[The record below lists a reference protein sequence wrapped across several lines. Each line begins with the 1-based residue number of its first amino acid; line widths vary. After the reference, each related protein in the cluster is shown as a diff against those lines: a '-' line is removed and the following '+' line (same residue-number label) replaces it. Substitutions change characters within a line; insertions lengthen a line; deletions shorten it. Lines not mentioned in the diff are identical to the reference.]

1 MNQALTQEARNEAA
15 AERELARIYRTQD
28 RRNAR
33 RKPATHPLMTAA
45 EVCQMFGFRRS
56 TLTRRVETGKLP
68 PPCNKPVV
76 APADPAMREAW
87 QRDHRRWNRKLMMGL
102 SWGILPPI
110 IHSFTCPAHWVQFLR
125 DHKEFL

>member
-33 RKPATHPLMTAA
+33 RKPAIHPLMNAA
-45 EVCQMFGFRRS
+45 EVCALFGFRRS

-68 PPCNKPVV
+68 PPCNKPVA
-76 APADPAMREAW
+76 APADPIQRAAW
-87 QRDHRRWNRKLMMGL
+87 QRDHRRWNRKLMEAI
-102 SWGILPPI
+102 SWAILPPV
-110 IHSFTCPAHWVQFLR
+110 IHSFSSPADWIDFLR
-125 DHKEFL
+125 DHKEFA